1 MERTNNEI
9 SGETKAMNKD
19 CTKTTSAL
27 SFFFFFARFL
37 IYLFAASYQLGREWP
52 TSNNNIFMAKQCHAI
67 FLDVTFTSCDYNV
80 FVVEHAKK
88 KTLIITETVQTFQVI
103 AIYLT
108 FFRGINLEICYALYL

>member
-88 KTLIITETVQTFQVI
+88 KHLSSRKQFKHSKLSQFTLPFFVE
-103 AIYLT
+103 LT
-108 FFRGINLEICYALYL
+108 